1 MVEATK
7 IIEGC
12 HASPYGGHYRAFH
25 THAKI
30 WQSGFFWPTIYQDTK
45 EFVRC
50 VRCQKHWNINMQDAM
65 PLMNNL
71 QIELFDIWGID
82 FMGLFPKSGD
92 AEYILVTVDY
102 VSKWV
107 GALQCQTADSKH
119 SKKMFHEVIFPRFGT
134 PRMVISDGGSHF
146 INKTFDSS

>member
-1 MVEATK
+1 MM
-7 IIEGC
+7 
-12 HASPYGGHYRAFH
+12 
-25 THAKI
+25 
-30 WQSGFFWPTIYQDTK
+30 YQDTK

-92 AEYILVTVDY
+92 AEYILVTMDY

-107 GALQCQTADSKH
+107 EALQCQTADSKH
-119 SKKMFHEVIFPRFGT
+119 SKKMFHQVIFPWVGT
-134 PRMVISDGGSHF
+134 PQMVISDRGSHF
-146 INKTFDSS
+146 IDKTFR